1 MSVIPQVEF
10 PFEGAR
16 TVRMVFD
23 ADPISSDGGAP
34 LLRELDQTLGL
45 TAALAGCIK
54 DTRDARYVSHGVH
67 EMFTQRV
74 YGIALGYEDCN
85 DARTLRHDPVMKTV
99 CGRDPATGTA
109 LASQPSLSRLETS
122 ATPRACYRMA
132 SALLDSYLAR
142 HRQPPA
148 RLTIDFDDTEDPTH
162 GRQQLSFFNAFYDT
176 HLYFPFLVFDG
187 NGDLMTVV
195 LLPGKKQPG
204 KTMAAIMKRIVRRVR
219 QQWPK
224 TNILLRADSQFSSAS
239 MLRMCRD
246 AGVSF
251 LFGLTPNSVLKAK
264 GQALTAEAKRRF
276 ERTGKPV
283 RIFTSTWHKA
293 KRATPGWP
301 RAYRL
306 VIKAEHSSLGPNT
319 RFVITDISGKP
330 GKLYDRYVQ
339 RAEACENSIKDLKNV
354 LKADRLSCHGFWA
367 NQFRLLLH
375 AAAYVLMYCL
385 RAAARGTELENA
397 QMDTLRQR
405 LLRIAVRVA
414 ATARH
419 VWFHLTSSHPWQPLW
434 HRVASVVRRRAWS
447 LAANA

>member
-1 MSVIPQVEF
+1 MRVIPQVEF

-23 ADPISSDGGAP
+23 AEPVSSDGGAP

-54 DTRDARYVSHGVH
+54 DGRDARYVIHGIQ
-67 EMFTQRV
+67 EMLCQRIF
-74 YGIALGYEDCN
+74 GIALGYEDCN
-85 DARTLRHDPVMKTV
+85 DAHRLREDRVMKTV
-99 CGRDPATGTA
+99 CGRDPTTGAA

-122 ATPRACYRMA
+122 ATPRTCYRMA

-142 HRQPPA
+142 HRQPA
-148 RLTIDFDDTEDPTH
+148 HLTIDFDDTEDPTH
-162 GRQQLSFFNAFYDT
+162 GRQQLTFFNAFYDT

-187 NGDLMTVV
+187 NGDLMTAV

-204 KTMAAIMKRIVRRVR
+204 KTMAAIMKRIVRRV
-219 QQWPK
+219 QQRWP
-224 TNILLRADSQFSSAS
+224 TTQILLRADSQFSSAS

-246 AGVSF
+246 MGVSF
-251 LFGLTPNSVLKAK
+251 LFGLTPNSVLKTKA
-264 GQALTAEAKRRF
+264 QALAVEAERRF
-276 ERTGKPV
+276 GLTGKPV

-293 KRATPGWP
+293 KRTTPQWP

-306 VIKAEHSSLGPNT
+306 VIKAEYSSLGPNT
-319 RFVITDISGKP
+319 RFVITNIPGKP
-330 GKLYDRYVQ
+330 EKLYEKYVQ
-339 RAEACENSIKDLKNV
+339 RGESCENSIKDLKNV

-414 ATARH
+414 ATTRH
-419 VWFHLTSSHPWQPLW
+419 VWFHLTSSHPWQSLW
-434 HRVASVVRRRAWS
+434 HRVATAVRKRTWL